1 MILWGKIQ
9 FKFYSN
15 DKSKESQI
23 VKEENNQEAE
33 ESCASMSVMKGS
45 FYNFLTS
52 SDISSSCNLEEP
64 GLRESLVVLVMVVV
78 GGPIALAGEGEKK
91 G

>member
-1 MILWGKIQ
+1 
-9 FKFYSN
+9 
-15 DKSKESQI
+15 
-23 VKEENNQEAE
+23 
-33 ESCASMSVMKGS
+33 MSVMKGS

-64 GLRESLVVLVMVVV
+64 GLRESLVVLVMVVL